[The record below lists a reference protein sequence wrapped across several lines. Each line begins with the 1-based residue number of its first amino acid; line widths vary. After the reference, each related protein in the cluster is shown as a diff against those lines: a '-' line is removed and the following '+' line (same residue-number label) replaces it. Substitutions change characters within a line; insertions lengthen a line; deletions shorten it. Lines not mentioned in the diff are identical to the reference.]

1 MSLARR
7 IALISSGAWFVI
19 AIAFVLVIQHSGVD
33 GFADPSG
40 DRTRSILAVTILPG
54 YLINFALIWWTR
66 KGRLAC
72 EIDERDKKIERR
84 ATEVAAVIVLLT
96 VFLFSIGLYDA
107 NVDSGAVPVGWLY
120 IMAYGTIVWVS
131 LLHPLLRL
139 MIDFSGTIDG

>member
-7 IALISSGAWFVI
+7 LAFISSTTWFVI
-19 AIAFVLVIQHSGVD
+19 AIAFALVILDSGLD
-33 GFADPSG
+33 GLADPSG
-40 DRTRSILAVTILPG
+40 DRTRSILAMIILPG
-54 YLINFALIWWTR
+54 YLINFALIGWTR
-66 KGRLAC
+66 KGRLSH

-84 ATEVAAVIVLLT
+84 ATEIAAVIVLLT
-96 VFLFSIGLYDA
+96 VFLSSVALYDA

-120 IMAYGTIVWVS
+120 IMAYGTIVWIS